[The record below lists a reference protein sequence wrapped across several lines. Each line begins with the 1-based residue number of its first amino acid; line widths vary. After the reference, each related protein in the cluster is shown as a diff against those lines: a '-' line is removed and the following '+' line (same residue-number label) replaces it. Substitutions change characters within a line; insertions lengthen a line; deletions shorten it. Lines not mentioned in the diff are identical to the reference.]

1 MSRNGIGS
9 PSGTP
14 IEPDEPGT
22 PDPARPPDEPADLA
36 DKSGESDEP
45 PDLPEDAPA
54 EPAEPEDRAE
64 NTPDEP
70 EKTPDLPE
78 DTPDEAE
85 HAPDLPEAT
94 PDELEALP
102 EDASDE
108 PDDPDVPPDQP
119 EDEAEHQPEDEP
131 EDEPEKVP
139 DEPAAALAPAAAVA
153 DRDEPA
159 DPGAS
164 PATGEPERAKRSRK
178 ARYARRAAFGVLITF
193 GLCALLFAIAYL
205 LTPIPSAKSASIAAG
220 SVFYYSDG
228 KTQIAR
234 QGPNRTIVDLDKV
247 PKPVREA
254 VLAAENRSFYQD
266 PGVSVQGTARAMW
279 STVSGGQVQGGSTIT
294 QQMVRNYY
302 SGLSQERTVFRKLKE
317 IMISMKVGNEKSKDW
332 ILEQYLNTIYF
343 GRDAYGIEAAARAYF
358 GVPVEKLTAAQG
370 AYLAAAIQQPS
381 SFGEAAP
388 ADRPAA
394 EARWRYVLGGM
405 VQMGSL
411 SATEAAG
418 LKFPTLAKQ
427 KLTNSLR
434 GQIGYMKNIAIKEL
448 EERGYSEDEINRGG
462 LKIRTT
468 FDKGLMAAAAATVKA
483 DLPAGTSKKI
493 MVGLVTVDPSSGAV
507 KAFYGGED
515 YLETQLSTSFGSY
528 VQAGSGFK
536 PYVLAAAL
544 DQGLGLD
551 YTVDG
556 SSPQTFG
563 GAQIHNDSNTSYGQ
577 VNLIEATQ
585 RSINTAYVNLG
596 QKVGL
601 DRITAMAEN
610 MGIPRKQLTANSANT
625 VPSFPLGTVSLSPAQ
640 QAGAFA
646 TFAAEGV
653 HHRTHV
659 IASVTDA
666 GGKEHKV
673 KDESNRTFG
682 KDVARD
688 ATYAMTR
695 VVESGTGTR
704 AQLDDGRPVA
714 GKTGTTDRARALW
727 FNGFVP
733 QLATSVAVFNSNP
746 NKPVTVP
753 GFSSYGG
760 SLPAQIWHDY
770 MTVATQ
776 NLPIKEFG
784 DPTFFDGDG
793 GGSPPVPAPTTTRP
807 RPETT
812 APSETPETP
821 PTHSPEL
828 PTITPEPGPDEPEP
842 GPTNPKPTKS
852 PQAVRN
858 VLPAGRE
865 QTRATARTQEVP

>member
-1 MSRNGIGS
+1 MG
-9 PSGTP
+9 PSDTP
-14 IEPDEPGT
+14 IEPDGPEERPEERVT
-22 PDPARPPDEPADLA
+22 ERFASVDPADRAVPETAPPD
-36 DKSGESDEP
+36 
-45 PDLPEDAPA
+45 
-54 EPAEPEDRAE
+54 
-64 NTPDEP
+64 T
-70 EKTPDLPE
+70 
-78 DTPDEAE
+78 
-85 HAPDLPEAT
+85 
-94 PDELEALP
+94 ALP
-102 EDASDE
+102 DTAL
-108 PDDPDVPPDQP
+108 PDTALPDIQDGSRVTGPPG
-119 EDEAEHQPEDEP
+119 
-131 EDEPEKVP
+131 
-139 DEPAAALAPAAAVA
+139 PAQ
-153 DRDEPA
+153 
-159 DPGAS
+159 
-164 PATGEPERAKRSRK
+164 RSRK
-178 ARYARRAAFGVLITF
+178 ARYVRRAAFGVLAAF
-193 GLCALLFAIAYL
+193 GLCMLLFTIAYL
-205 LTPIPSAKSASIAAG
+205 LTPIPSAKSASIASG

-228 KTQIAR
+228 RTPIAR
-234 QGPNRTIVDLDKV
+234 QGPNRTIVDLDRV

-254 VLAAENRSFYQD
+254 VLAAENRSFYRD

-358 GVPVEKLTAAQG
+358 GLPVEKLTAAQG
-370 AYLAAAIQQPS
+370 AYLAAAIQQPT
-381 SFGEAAP
+381 SFGTAAA

-411 SATEAAG
+411 SSSDSAG
-418 LKFPTLAKQ
+418 VKFPTLIKQ
-427 KLTNSLR
+427 KLTNSLK
-434 GQIGYMKNIAIKEL
+434 GQIGYMKNIAVKEL

-462 LKIRTT
+462 FKIRTT
-468 FDKGLMAAAAATVKA
+468 FDKGLMAAAEATVKA
-483 DLPAGTSKKI
+483 DMPPGTSKKI
-493 MVGLVTVDPSSGAV
+493 LTGLVTVDPATGAV
-507 KAFYGGED
+507 KAFYGGEN
-515 YLETQLSTSFGSY
+515 YLDTQLSTSFGSY

-551 YTVDG
+551 YTVNG

-563 GAQIHNDSNTSYGQ
+563 TAQIHNDSDSSYGE

-610 MGIPRKQLTANSANT
+610 MGIPENQLTANGANT

-640 QAGAFA
+640 QAGGFA

-659 IASVTDA
+659 IYSVTDA

-714 GKTGTTDRARALW
+714 GKTGTTDQARALW

-733 QLATSVAVFNSNP
+733 QLATSVAVFNSDP
-746 NKPVTVP
+746 NKPVTIA
-753 GFSSYGG
+753 GYTSYGG

-776 NLPIKEFG
+776 NMPIKDFG
-784 DPTFFDGDG
+784 DPSFFDGA
-793 GGSPPVPAPTTTRP
+793 GGSVPVPVPTTTRP
-807 RPETT
+807 HPATT
-812 APSETPETP
+812 APAATPVVPTHTSRPP
-821 PTHSPEL
+821 PTTSPG
-828 PTITPEPGPDEPEP
+828 PGPDP
-842 GPTNPKPTKS
+842 GTTAPKPTQS
-852 PQAVRN
+852 PPGVKNPPPPGRNEVR
-858 VLPAGRE
+858 PTGRV
-865 QTRATARTQEVP
+865 QEVP